1 MRKSRYVVA
10 ISVDAYIAGP
20 KEKPTG
26 LAPTRKSMFW
36 RSRRTLDTLLM
47 GRKTLLGSYQET
59 GREDVCRSC
68 QHRVLAH
75 DEGTGHP
82 GVTIISTQPVT
93 AR

>member
-36 RSRRTLDTLLM
+36 RSGHTSTLCLGEEKLIRQLPRDWAR
-47 GRKTLLGSYQET
+47 GRLQELPA
-59 GREDVCRSC
+59 SC
-68 QHRVLAH
+68 SR
-75 DEGTGHP
+75 
-82 GVTIISTQPVT
+82 

>member
-1 MRKSRYVVA
+1 MRKSRYVAA
-10 ISVDAYIAGP
+10 ISVDGYIAGP
-20 KEKPTG
+20 NGEANWIGTDPEVDV
-26 LAPTRKSMFW
+26 LALWSHF
-36 RSRRTLDTLLM
+36 DTLLM